1 MKRFLC
7 VIICVLIAAPVGVF
21 AAEDEISVIVS
32 GEKVSFDVMP
42 EIIGGRTFVPVRAI
56 FEAMGADVEWN
67 ADLMKVTGEKLGRTV
82 ELTVGRKE
90 AFYGSRAVNMDA
102 EPIIKDGRTLVP
114 VRYVAEGLGYKAE
127 WNGSNKTVTITHD
140 ENSISYCDAEK
151 LIPDFGAMY
160 NLEGVKTEDGVYI
173 YDLKDI
179 AERDPKAL
187 CVKDYMDILYDI
199 GCAYFKDEVIA
210 EDGAEGT
217 LYMFVKDK
225 MLIAIG
231 VIYVEGEPGLFITGI
246 EED

>member
-7 VIICVLIAAPVGVF
+7 IIICILIAVPFGVF

-56 FEAMGADVEWN
+56 FEAMGANVEWDS
-67 ADLMKVTGEKLGRTV
+67 AAMMVTGEKLGRTV

-90 AFYGSRAVNMDA
+90 AFYGNEAVTMDA

-127 WNGSNKTVTITHD
+127 WNEEERTVIITHD
-140 ENSISYCDAEK
+140 EKNISYCDGK
-151 LIPDFGAMY
+151 NYIPNFGAMY

-179 AERDPKAL
+179 AERDPNAL
-187 CVKDYMDILYDI
+187 CVKDYMDILYDL
-199 GCAYFKDEVIA
+199 GYAYFKDEAIA
-210 EDGAEGT
+210 ENGAEGT
-217 LYMFVKDK
+217 LYSFVKDK

-246 EED
+246 EEE